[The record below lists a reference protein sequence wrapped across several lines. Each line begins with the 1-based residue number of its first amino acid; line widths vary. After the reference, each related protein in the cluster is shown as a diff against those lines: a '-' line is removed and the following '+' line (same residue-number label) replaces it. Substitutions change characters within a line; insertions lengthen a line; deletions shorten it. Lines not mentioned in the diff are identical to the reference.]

1 MSFRMSFRY
10 FSILKVKYVINVDW
24 TNLIFELILERQSIA
39 RLPGSSGGVVDERS
53 TNPPEEPGNLTSQS
67 SECTYRVVLSCPA
80 Q

>member
-1 MSFRMSFRY
+1 MSFRY

-53 TNPPEEPGNLTSQS
+53 TTPPEEPGNLTSQS
-67 SECTYRVVLSCPA
+67 SKCTYRVVLSCPA
-80 Q
+80 L